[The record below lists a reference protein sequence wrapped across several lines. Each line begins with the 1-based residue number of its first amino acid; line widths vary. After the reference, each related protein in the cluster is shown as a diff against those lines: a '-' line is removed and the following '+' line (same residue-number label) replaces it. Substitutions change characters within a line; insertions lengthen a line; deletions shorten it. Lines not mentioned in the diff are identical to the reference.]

1 MRNMLVSKVRQFVV
15 YLGALVLVA
24 SFGCGPKGRPLQANT
39 PAEPEKEIKYESE
52 AKPTVVIPPP
62 QNNVQYQAP
71 PTIITNTSN
80 STKPIEI
87 ILGSAEIHNAKIS
100 YTSVDRKMQ
109 ITGNVTMLND
119 QKEKMS
125 EKTFTLTGTHNK
137 EDSNITLHDEIESSG
152 DKKIAVKAIA
162 HCLAV
167 TANNNIDCSQVVID
181 VYILFNDKYY
191 TEQLEIKRSQPAKPE
206 DPKPPVTPPTQH
218 EDEDQ
223 SDAQQ
228 SEDGDDSIDGRYQGG
243 AATVDLP
250 ALFDVTAPVP
260 APGQPPATPSS
271 GDNTQAPTVPN
282 SGDSTQAKPPV
293 TNPNSGDNTQTPT
306 TPPMPPAPPVKPPQ
320 DRPLNPD
327 LQQTQNGDVR
337 PINQAIGFPD
347 SGLLRNAT
355 SVLTRQEA
363 LNKKAFFEVVSP
375 DRKKH
380 FATYEMAEIITRI
393 GDQLNRQYTKKLY
406 VSNLSAINGGKLN
419 PHASHQ
425 NGLDV
430 DLGYPSDVPNLKFP
444 LVVRMSTGEF
454 FTKNYSTEKT
464 FNLFKYIFSQKD
476 IQVDRI
482 FIDEKIKKELCNFA
496 IARNEFQTEAKD
508 VVRTMFENLQ
518 HVTGH
523 GDHFHLRIKCSKY
536 DPGCRG
542 RIYRKMETCGK

>member
-1 MRNMLVSKVRQFVV
+1 MLVSKVRQFVV
-15 YLGALVLVA
+15 YLGALFLVA
-24 SFGCGPKGRPLQANT
+24 NFGCGPKGKPLQANA

-80 STKPIEI
+80 SAKPIEI
-87 ILGSAEIHNAKIS
+87 ILGSVEIHNAKIS
-100 YTSVDRKMQ
+100 YTSVDRKMK
-109 ITGNVTMLND
+109 ITGNIAMLND
-119 QKEKMS
+119 NKEKMA
-125 EKTFTLTGTHNK
+125 EKTFSLTGTHTQ
-137 EDSNITLHDEIESSG
+137 EESNITLHDEIESSG

-167 TANNNIDCSQVVID
+167 TARNNIDCSQVVID
-181 VYILFNDKYY
+181 VYILFNNKYY
-191 TEQLEIKRSQPAKPE
+191 TEQLEIKRSQPSTPPAIPE
-206 DPKPPVTPPTQH
+206 DPKPPVTPPIQH

-223 SDAQQ
+223 SETQQ

-250 ALFDVTAPVP
+250 VLFNVTAPVP
-260 APGQPPATPSS
+260 APGQPPATPASNDSSQAPTTPNS
-271 GDNTQAPTVPN
+271 GDNTQAPVP
-282 SGDSTQAKPPV
+282 
-293 TNPNSGDNTQTPT
+293 PT
-306 TPPMPPAPPVKPPQ
+306 APAKPPQ

-327 LQQTQNGDVR
+327 LQQTQNGEVR

-347 SGLLRNAT
+347 AGSLRNAT

-393 GDQLNRQYTKKLY
+393 GEQLNRQYTKKLY
-406 VSNLSAINGGKLN
+406 VSNISAINGGKLN

-430 DLGYPSDVPNLKFP
+430 DLGYPSDMPNLKFP

-464 FNLFKYIFSQKD
+464 YNLFKYIFSQND
-476 IQVDRI
+476 IVVDRI
-482 FIDEKIKKELCNFA
+482 FIDAKIKKELCDFA
-496 IARNEFQTEAKD
+496 VAKNEFQNEAKD

-518 HVTGH
+518 HVKGH

-536 DPGCRG
+536 DPGCRS